1 MDLWTLQ
8 ALDLTLQI
16 SLSNF
21 TSSVEG
27 LEVEKRKEDPE
38 DKYNLRGGFQIE
50 HTEGQNSFT
59 ATQDCLQLENFNT
72 CFAHT
77 KWFVRLLEL

>member
-8 ALDLTLQI
+8 VLDLTLQI

-21 TSSVEG
+21 ISSVEG

-38 DKYNLRGGFQIE
+38 DKYYLQGGFQIE
-50 HTEGQNSFT
+50 HTEGQN
-59 ATQDCLQLENFNT
+59 
-72 CFAHT
+72 
-77 KWFVRLLEL
+77 